1 MEGINVHWDII
12 QWGQFYTIL
21 MIGFA
26 LGMDAFSL
34 GIGMGMMGVRI
45 RTIAKVSVVIGFF
58 HVLMPLI
65 GIGSGIFLS
74 NVVGEVA
81 TFIGGLILCFL
92 GANMLW
98 RSFFGEEEEARSFQ
112 TSGLGLVLF
121 AISVSLD
128 ALSVGF
134 SFGLFDVD
142 IPLALFLFGIIGMFM
157 SALGLLIG
165 KRVAHR
171 FGNYGEAL
179 GGAILLAFG
188 FKFLL

>member
-1 MEGINVHWDII
+1 MGGIHVHWDVI

-21 MIGFA
+21 MIGVA

-34 GIGMGMMGVRI
+34 GIGMGMMGVRL
-45 RTIAKVSVVIGFF
+45 RTIGKVSAVIGFF
-58 HVLMPLI
+58 HIIMPLL
-65 GIGSGIFLS
+65 GIVCGIFLS
-74 NVVGEVA
+74 SLIGNVA

-98 RSFFGEEEEARSFQ
+98 GSFFRGEEAPTFQ
-112 TSGLGLVLF
+112 TRGLGLLLF
-121 AISVSLD
+121 ALSVSLD

-142 IPLALFLFGIIGMFM
+142 ITLAVLMF
-157 SALGLLIG
+157 GLLGMLMAGAGLFIG
-165 KRVAHR
+165 RKLGSRL
-171 FGNYGEAL
+171 GNYGEAM

-188 FKFLL
+188 IKFLL